1 MSAVNFALGALTGA
15 AATAVAADAYPSM
28 LPSLGFSRPKD
39 IELKYFDFA
48 GAAEKVRF
56 TLLMGG
62 VPFKDTRVS
71 FADWGKMKETTKFG
85 QLPLMYLN
93 GEEKPYAQSGAMLR
107 FAGAITGLMPKDPV
121 QAFKVDEAIGLDDD
135 LRREMRPSIMLSY
148 DQTIKPKEKARK
160 VKEMREKLAAN
171 EIPRFL
177 SHFEKMLENSEYLC
191 GSSATIADAQFLT
204 TCRWLGSGVIDHIPA
219 DITTKYPNITAFR
232 ARMEAKPEIAAY
244 LNKPK

>member
-62 VPFKDTRVS
+62 VPFKDTRVN

-107 FAGAITGLMPKDPV
+107 FAGAITGLMDNSSDLVSDGTTFSKSDVIYVPFTSLTLSSG
-121 QAFKVDEAIGLDDD
+121 AAILKG
-135 LRREMRPSIMLSY
+135 I
-148 DQTIKPKEKARK
+148 
-160 VKEMREKLAAN
+160 
-171 EIPRFL
+171 
-177 SHFEKMLENSEYLC
+177 
-191 GSSATIADAQFLT
+191 
-204 TCRWLGSGVIDHIPA
+204 
-219 DITTKYPNITAFR
+219 
-232 ARMEAKPEIAAY
+232 
-244 LNKPK
+244 

>member
-62 VPFKDTRVS
+62 VPFKDTRVN

-160 VKEMREKLAAN
+160 ESTSDRPPPKRKKSEALRE
-171 EIPRFL
+171 
-177 SHFEKMLENSEYLC
+177 
-191 GSSATIADAQFLT
+191 
-204 TCRWLGSGVIDHIPA
+204 
-219 DITTKYPNITAFR
+219 TA
-232 ARMEAKPEIAAY
+232 PWV
-244 LNKPK
+244 